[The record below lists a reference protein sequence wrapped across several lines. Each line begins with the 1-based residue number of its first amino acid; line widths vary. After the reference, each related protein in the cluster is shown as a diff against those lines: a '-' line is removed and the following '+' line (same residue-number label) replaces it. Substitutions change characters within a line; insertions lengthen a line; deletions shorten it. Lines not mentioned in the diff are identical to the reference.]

1 MTIRLQSFYTFFLTL
16 VLASCATSEIYREAK
31 VIGSG
36 TSNAHLS
43 DGFTSKKI
51 VRNVVYEGKAVGDEV
66 YFITFGNM
74 ENNVDYRNEHLL
86 AAFRATELALS
97 KNFRCIVIFNEVTL
111 QHKIIRGGSD
121 AYFLSGTLS
130 NSGVITGTLS
140 QFGPIVY
147 NFDRQNFKGVD
158 IWGAGIY
165 AAMSNSCDNLY
176 QTPAIYNLPEIDP
189 NDYYVQKEFRYLT
202 NALNDELKRHLK
214 KYLNKT
220 SNFTNSP

>member
-1 MTIRLQSFYTFFLTL
+1 MTIRLQSLYTFFLTW

-43 DGFTSKKI
+43 DGFTSKQI
-51 VRNVVYEGKAVGDEV
+51 VREVVYEGKAAGDEV
-66 YFITFGNM
+66 YFITFGNQK
-74 ENNVDYRNEHLL
+74 VGYRNEHLL
-86 AAFRATELALS
+86 AAYRATELAVS
-97 KNFRCIVIFNEVTL
+97 KSFRCIVIFNEVTMK
-111 QHKIIRGGSD
+111 QKFIQKGSD

-147 NFDRQNFKGVD
+147 NLDRQNFKGAD

-189 NDYYVQKEFRYLT
+189 NDYYIQKESRYLT
-202 NALNDELKRHLK
+202 SALNDELKRHLK